1 MFGAQPF
8 PIQVIQRN
16 AHTHWE
22 NQVSPLLL
30 WGKSKSVQR
39 LLQLVHLVCLGTWM
53 ESCDTGCQRVILPCH
68 HSNQGPGVSELT
80 ISRTSPL
87 NFRDQDFCS
96 VLDFKMFLAV
106 PMMLHYGY
114 DLNEFICNTC
124 LIRFSAS
131 YKMENAC
138 LLCWLVLHQ
147 LDTS

>member
-1 MFGAQPF
+1 
-8 PIQVIQRN
+8 
-16 AHTHWE
+16 
-22 NQVSPLLL
+22 
-30 WGKSKSVQR
+30 
-39 LLQLVHLVCLGTWM
+39 M

-124 LIRFSAS
+124 FFCKLQNGKRLLAVLAGFAS
-131 YKMENAC
+131 
-138 LLCWLVLHQ
+138 
-147 LDTS
+147 T